1 MQHTGAL
8 DTGSAVALTALRDL
22 AERTVALVPAD
33 VQYADVRV
41 VNRRHEGIHV
51 ENGVPSQVID
61 AESEGVALRVL
72 VHGQWGFAATS
83 RLDRAGIDAALRRAV
98 DQARAARGLGP
109 EARLAP
115 VVPVRT
121 AYATPVARD
130 PFEVPLDEKLRL
142 LVAASEAML
151 AEGGTAVRAA
161 EASTDAF
168 RESKVFAST
177 EGALIEQVLTETGG
191 GLLATAVNDD
201 DVQRRTY
208 PHGVPRA
215 IKGQRG
221 DFATAG
227 WEHVEA
233 LDLLAHAGRVGAEAA
248 ALLTAPECPTG
259 KTTVVV
265 SGTQMAYVVHE
276 TIGHPAELDRA
287 LGSEASL
294 AGGSYLQ
301 PNLRGRLR
309 LGTEFVNVTA
319 DATLGG
325 ALGSFAYDDEGVP
338 AQRTPIVRDGTFV
351 GYLTSRES
359 AGAIG
364 EESTGAARADGWQRI
379 PLVRMPNVSLEP
391 GGAGF
396 EELIGTAGDGLY
408 VDANRSLSID
418 ETRRAFRFGSE
429 IGWEIKNGKLGR
441 MLKNCT
447 FSGRTLEFW
456 AGCDAIGDATTWRVH
471 GIPSCNKGEPLQVA
485 HIGHGTSP
493 TRFRNVSVGL

>member
-1 MQHTGAL
+1 MQHTGLPDIGAL
-8 DTGSAVALTALRDL
+8 VDLTSLRDV
-22 AERTVALVPAD
+22 AERALSLVPAD
-33 VQYADVRV
+33 VAYADVRV

-51 ENGVPSQVID
+51 ENGLPGQVID
-61 AESEGVALRVL
+61 AETEGVALRVL

-83 RLDRAGIDAALRRAV
+83 HLDRAGVDQALERAV
-98 DQARAARGLGP
+98 QQARAARGLGP
-109 EARLAP
+109 QARLAP
-115 VVPVRT
+115 VVPAR
-121 AYATPVARD
+121 ASYATPVARD
-130 PFEVPLDEKLRL
+130 PFAVPVEEKLRL

-151 AEGGTAVRAA
+151 AEGGAAIRAA
-161 EASTDAF
+161 EASVDAF
-168 RESKVFAST
+168 RESKIFAST
-177 EGALIEQVLTETGG
+177 EGTLVEQVLTETGG
-191 GLLATAVNDD
+191 GLMATAADAD

-248 ALLTAPECPTG
+248 ALLVAPECPAG
-259 KTTVVV
+259 TTSVVI

-276 TIGHPAELDRA
+276 TVGHPAELDRA

-294 AGGSYLQ
+294 AGGSYMQ
-301 PNLRGRLR
+301 PELRGRLR
-309 LGTEFVNVTA
+309 FGPEFVNLTA
-319 DATLGG
+319 DATLDG

-338 AQRTPIVRDGTFV
+338 AQRTPIIRDGLFV

-391 GGAGF
+391 GTVPF
-396 EELIGTAGDGLY
+396 DELIGTTDDGIY

-418 ETRRAFRFGSE
+418 DTRRAFRFGSE
-429 IGWEIKNGKLGR
+429 VGWEIKKGKRGR

-456 AGCDAIGDATTWRVH
+456 AGCDAIGDAASWQVY

-485 HIGHGTSP
+485 HIGHGTAP
-493 TRFRNVSVGL
+493 TRFRNVSVGV